1 VMLFRD
7 GRALLHGD
15 ITPERARGWYSEV
28 VGC

>member
-1 VMLFRD
+1 MLFRD